1 MPQECA
7 RRQEL
12 RRRERKGEGGG
23 TREGG
28 DRGAGFLHEGD
39 PELRAGEIKM

>member
-1 MPQECA
+1 MPWKCA

-12 RRRERKGEGGG
+12 RRREKKGEGGG
-23 TREGG
+23 TKEGG
-28 DRGAGFLHEGD
+28 GRGAVFLGEGA

>member
-1 MPQECA
+1 MPRECA

-28 DRGAGFLHEGD
+28 GRGAVFLDEGA